1 MAGRTLAGLELVG
14 NALCLDFANTVNS
27 RIATAHDYLA
37 SELDVVRWA
46 VHAGA
51 LTDPAA
57 GKRTPLARAHA
68 LRDAIYAVFSA
79 VATGHRPRRADLEV
93 VRESYAV
100 AVDHATLASIGTGFE
115 LTWPRP
121 VDPLWPVGR
130 SAGELLL
137 HGDLGR
143 VGECPGCGW
152 LFLDTS
158 RNGSRRWCSMATCG
172 SRDKMARY
180 HRRMASWRGD
190 ATTPRDD
197 A

>member
-1 MAGRTLAGLELVG
+1 MTGRTLAGLELVG

-27 RIATAHDYLA
+27 RIVTAHDYLA
-37 SELDVVRWA
+37 SDLDVVRWA

-51 LTDPAA
+51 LTDLAA
-57 GKRTPLARAHA
+57 GRRTPLAQARA
-68 LRDAIYAVFSA
+68 LRDAVYATFSA
-79 VATGHRPRRADLEV
+79 VAAGRRPRRADLAV
-93 VRESYAV
+93 VGEAYAT
-100 AVDHATLASIGTGFE
+100 AVGHATLSPAGTGFD

-121 VDPLWPVGR
+121 VDPLWSVGW

-137 HGDLGR
+137 HGDLER
-143 VGECPGCGW
+143 LGECPGCGW
-152 LFLDTS
+152 LFLDTC

-180 HRRMASWRGD
+180 HRRVTSWRGD
-190 ATTPRDD
+190 GTALHDD